1 MAELDLTPVFVIGC
15 IFGGWA
21 LILHIIL
28 SNRIKR
34 KIIEV
39 GNLDINPNLVKSLVS
54 KDRTSSNSLKWGI
67 IGTFSGIGLLIIHL
81 LSNQDAPAL
90 FFAIEIIAASL
101 GFLTYFFLQ
110 NKFKN

>member
-1 MAELDLTPVFVIGC
+1 MELNLTPVFIISSV
-15 IFGGWA
+15 FGGWA
-21 LILHIIL
+21 LILHIIF
-28 SNRIKR
+28 SSRIKR

-39 GNLDINPNLVKSLVS
+39 GNLDINPDLVKSLVS
-54 KDRTSSNSLKWGI
+54 KNSSTTNTLKWGI

-81 LSNQDAPAL
+81 LSDQEAPAL